1 MWEDEAFVQ
10 LDFDLEDGPDDS
22 HGKPPNVSED
32 ELRQLDENA
41 AKREVTREG
50 DGCCEGNFKIPCSP
64 MVQCKLIAKM
74 FPIGGSVIPSGNVD
88 VAWRR
93 VSLS

>member
-41 AKREVTREG
+41 AKREVTRQKEMG
-50 DGCCEGNFKIPCSP
+50 VVKEISK
-64 MVQCKLIAKM
+64 
-74 FPIGGSVIPSGNVD
+74 
-88 VAWRR
+88 
-93 VSLS
+93 SLGPPGAM